1 MAGAGILSP
10 CPPNQRWQACK
21 KTMTL
26 LEFIRGIPN
35 FHEFS
40 RKSKILLLA
49 YYLRGYRGMLE
60 FSAHD
65 LEAACRG
72 TLKSPSDLRTQ
83 LRLLAKGQNSL
94 LAKGSSQNVFSL
106 NMPGLDEVE
115 SYLSRADP
123 SAVVVDAMITDA
135 LAYLRKVVAKLSDD
149 NQRKF
154 MAEAISC
161 LAVDAPR
168 ATIVMAWAG
177 AVDHLYDFILR
188 HKLPDFQ
195 AALARRTDRYARVT
209 IATKDDFAELKEA
222 VFIEVARSAGV
233 ITNDVRKVL
242 DEKLGIRNTC
252 AHPSA
257 VEVHRS
263 KVVNFIEDL
272 VDNVIVMHPL

>member
-1 MAGAGILSP
+1 
-10 CPPNQRWQACK
+10 
-21 KTMTL
+21 MTL
-26 LEFIRGIPN
+26 LEFLRGIPN
-35 FHEFS
+35 FREFS

-49 YYLRGYRGMLE
+49 YYLRQYQGMVE
-60 FSAHD
+60 FSAED
-65 LEAACRG
+65 
-72 TLKSPSDLRTQ
+72 LKSACLGVLKPPSDLKIQ
-83 LRLLAKGQNSL
+83 LRLLAKGKNSL
-94 LAKGSSQNVFSL
+94 LAKGSTKDLFSL

-115 SYLSRADP
+115 NYLSGADP
-123 SAVVVDAMITDA
+123 AAEVVDVMITEA
-135 LAYLRKVVAKLSDD
+135 LAYLKKVVAKLGDD

-168 ATIVMAWAG
+168 ATIVMAWVG
-177 AVDHLYDFILR
+177 AMDHLFDFILR
-188 HKLPDFQ
+188 YKLVDFN
-195 AALARRTDRYARVT
+195 AALTRRTDRYSHLTLV
-209 IATKDDFAELKEA
+209 TKDDFEDLKES

-252 AHPSA
+252 AHAST

-272 VDNVIVMHPL
+272 VDNVILKHPL